1 MPKFLKDKITIW
13 ITAVLCIL
21 FFIMGVVSFFYQK
34 SVIYSREREALKN
47 LAKVLEA
54 TVSNRWVREGKSGIE
69 DSLKVFSKTLRN
81 FVVAVTD
88 RKGRV
93 EFATISKLVGKS
105 IDTNK
110 LDKEKLE
117 ELLGYRII
125 GILQPVKDEEGR
137 VLGFLSLVE
146 DFGVVAKAISKATT
160 IIVILFLIGLLL
172 IFLAV
177 RFFSARLLRPINRF
191 VSVFEE
197 IAEGKFP
204 KEIEKSAEQEIRK
217 LSDALNKV
225 VSFWK
230 DTLSEIDR
238 AGKKISETSHQFVN
252 ITHQMSEVIQ
262 QISAAM
268 AQLSKGVTDQTV
280 KVENVSK
287 IMGEVNT
294 SLREVGDK
302 AKNTADVSASAASQ
316 VNLSGEKIPTLSE
329 KVDKVFDT
337 VNKNVEV
344 MRTLEERSQ
353 QIGEITATITSIAD
367 QTNLLSLNA
376 AIEAA
381 RAGEAGR
388 GFGVVADEIR
398 KLAENSAQSASR
410 IGGLIKNIQEDVGK
424 AISSI
429 EIGSKEVTEGRNV
442 VIEIKDALKRI
453 ISSVNKANTMAQQI
467 VKVISEQLARTE
479 EGVKAV
485 EEVASII
492 EGTSAGVEEASASI
506 QEQTASMEEMASSAQ
521 QLSELAKSVEELMKR
536 FKFEEN

>member
-1 MPKFLKDKITIW
+1 VPKFLKDKITIW
-13 ITAVLCIL
+13 ITTVLCIF

-34 SVIYSREREALKN
+34 SVIYSREGEALKN

-54 TVSNRWVREGKSGIE
+54 AVSNRWVKEGKSGIE
-69 DSLKVFSKTLRN
+69 DSLKVFSKTLQN

-93 EFATISKLVGKS
+93 EISSSPKLLDKS
-105 IDTNK
+105 IDINK
-110 LDKEKLE
+110 LDKERIEK
-117 ELLGYRII
+117 LLGYRVI
-125 GILQPVKDEEGR
+125 GVLHPIKDEEGKL
-137 VLGFLSLVE
+137 LGFLSLVKNSKI
-146 DFGVVAKAISKATT
+146 VTKAVSKVATT
-160 IIVILFLIGLLL
+160 IVIPLLAGVVLVFFLVK
-172 IFLAV
+172 FL
-177 RFFSARLLRPINRF
+177 SARLFHPIDRF
-191 VSVFEE
+191 VSIFEE
-197 IAEGKFP
+197 IAEGRFP
-204 KEIEKSAEQEIRK
+204 KEIEKSIEKVGK
-217 LSDALNKV
+217 LNNILNKI

-230 DTLSEIDR
+230 GTLLEISR
-238 AGKKISETSHQFVN
+238 VGRKISETSHQFVD

-280 KVENVSK
+280 KVENVSR
-287 IMGEVNT
+287 IMGEVNV

-329 KVDKVFDT
+329 KMDRVFDT

-344 MRTLEERSQ
+344 MRILEERSQ
-353 QIGEITATITSIAD
+353 QIGEITVTITNIAD

-398 KLAENSAQSASR
+398 KLAENSAQAASR
-410 IGGLIKNIQEDVGK
+410 IGGLIKSIQEDIGK

-442 VIEIKDALKRI
+442 VIEVRNTLKEV
-453 ISSVNKANTMAQQI
+453 ISSVNEANTMAQQI

-506 QEQTASMEEMASSAQ
+506 QEQTTSMEEMVSSAQ
-521 QLSELAKSVEELMKR
+521 QLSELAKSVEELMKK
-536 FKFEEN
+536 FKFEGS